1 MNRFLLI
8 FALLMAFAVEC
19 LAVHVAVLET
29 VTDESVKDRVP
40 FPDRQ
45 YLTNVLRE
53 QAVTELPADQNFVIM
68 TRENI
73 QQMLPPGKAI
83 EDCEGS
89 CLVETGKNIAAD
101 FICKAQVGS
110 FGGSL
115 TLSAELYETAGNKLI
130 SIFNGRGADV
140 NELLE
145 IIKQKSPNFFRVI
158 YKMNRPASE
167 PDTVGSI
174 ERDSIPVAIVE
185 PEEKTDS
192 LLAVSN
198 DAEKTDSANVVTNG
212 AEKKDS
218 VRALANNA
226 YDELDEKPNNK
237 VGESVPANVNH
248 EKKKSG
254 LHWIPLSISAAATVT
269 GVVLAVI
276 GNAKAKEASEK
287 KFSSEKE
294 YEKIHDDT
302 ESGQNIR
309 NVGIGLAIVG
319 AIGVGLSIAF

>member
-1 MNRFLLI
+1 MNRYLLI
-8 FALLMAFAVEC
+8 FAFLVVFAVDSF
-19 LAVHVAVLET
+19 AVHVAVLET
-29 VTDESVKDRVP
+29 VTDESAKDRVP

-53 QAVTELPADQNFVIM
+53 QALTELPADQNFVIM

-101 FICKAQVGS
+101 FICQARVGS

-130 SIFNGRGADV
+130 SSFNGRGVDV

-145 IIKQKSPNFFRVI
+145 IIKQKSANFFRVI
-158 YKMNRPASE
+158 YKMNRSASE
-167 PDTVGSI
+167 PDTVGSA
-174 ERDSIPVAIVE
+174 EHDSIPVAIVE

-192 LLAVSN
+192 LLAVLN
-198 DAEKTDSANVVTNG
+198 DVEKMDSANVVEQKG
-212 AEKKDS
+212 S

-226 YDELDEKPNNK
+226 YDELDEKPNSK
-237 VGESVPANVNH
+237 VGKSVSTNVNH
-248 EKKKSG
+248 EEKKSG
-254 LHWIPLSISAAATVT
+254 LHWIPLSISAAVSVT
-269 GVVLAVI
+269 GVVLAVV
-276 GNAKAKEASEK
+276 GNAKAKEASKK
-287 KFSSEKE
+287 KFSSETE
-294 YEKIHDDT
+294 YRKIRDDT

-309 NVGIGLAIVG
+309 HVGIGLAIFG

>member
-8 FALLMAFAVEC
+8 FAFLVAFAVDSF
-19 LAVHVAVLET
+19 AVHVAVLET
-29 VTDESVKDRVP
+29 VTDESAKDRVP

-53 QAVTELPADQNFVIM
+53 QALTELPADQNFVIM

-101 FICKAQVGS
+101 FICQARVGS

-130 SIFNGRGADV
+130 SSFNGRGVDV

-145 IIKQKSPNFFRVI
+145 IIKQKSANFFRVI

-167 PDTVGSI
+167 PDTVGSA
-174 ERDSIPVAIVE
+174 EYDSIPVAIVE

-192 LLAVSN
+192 LLAVLN
-198 DAEKTDSANVVTNG
+198 DVEKMDSANVVEQKG
-212 AEKKDS
+212 S

-226 YDELDEKPNNK
+226 YDELDEKPNSK
-237 VGESVPANVNH
+237 VGKSVSTNVNH
-248 EKKKSG
+248 EEKKSG
-254 LHWIPLSISAAATVT
+254 LYWIPLSISAAVSVT
-269 GVVLAVI
+269 GVVLAVV
-276 GNAKAKEASEK
+276 GNAKAKEASK
-287 KFSSEKE
+287 KNFSSETE
-294 YEKIHDDT
+294 YRKIRDDT

-309 NVGIGLAIVG
+309 YVGIGLAIFG